1 MATYK
6 NIVVAVDGS
15 KEAEYALK
23 EAIEIAKQNDA
34 TLFLTHIID
43 LRTFS
48 TINAYDQAIIEKAD
62 KYAEEMLEG
71 YKNDAIN
78 AGVKEVHIVID
89 YGSPK
94 GKIPK
99 DIAQKFNADL
109 IVCGAT
115 GLNAVERFLIG
126 SVSEHIVRYAKCDVL
141 VVRTPKDGK

>member
-23 EAIEIAKQNDA
+23 EAIEIAKRNEG
-34 TLFLTHIID
+34 TLYLTHIID

-48 TINAYDQAIIEKAD
+48 TINAYDQAIVEKAD

-78 AGVKEVHIVID
+78 AGVKEVRIVID

-141 VVRTPKDGK
+141 VVRTPKDE